1 MTETLSATQHQRSP
15 LRQRDF
21 ALVWASSFVSDAGD
35 WLLMIALPLF
45 AFAVTGSALGAST
58 VFIAELLPTL
68 VLGSFLGVLVDRWD
82 HRRTM
87 IVVNLLQGVFLLPL
101 LFATAGHIWI
111 VYVVAAIEACLAA
124 LFNPARQALVPRLV
138 GPDQL
143 GTGNSLMAV
152 SENLARLIGSPL
164 GGLAFATIGL
174 PGVVMVDAATYV
186 VSAVL
191 VALSRPLPAPDSAA
205 EGPEGPLPRIHFLR
219 QWVDGLSTIRR
230 TRPLGTIA
238 VITLLGQFAQG
249 IFLVLF
255 IVYVVKQL
263 DAGDTAVG
271 LLRGVQAI
279 GGVAGGLLVGM
290 LIRRFSPQALV
301 GWGFVLFG
309 AISML
314 TWNLYSVTT
323 ALWVY
328 VALFIVVGIPAVAT
342 SAGEITIVQK
352 VTPPD
357 ALGRV
362 IASVQTL
369 GGAAQGLGLL
379 AAGLLVE
386 HLDVVSILNG
396 QATVYILCGVIGLVF
411 LGRRSVRGTDP
422 APAQGAKRAQ

>member
-1 MTETLSATQHQRSP
+1 
-15 LRQRDF
+15 
-21 ALVWASSFVSDAGD
+21 
-35 WLLMIALPLF
+35 
-45 AFAVTGSALGAST
+45 
-58 VFIAELLPTL
+58 
-68 VLGSFLGVLVDRWD
+68 
-82 HRRTM
+82 
-87 IVVNLLQGVFLLPL
+87 
-101 LFATAGHIWI
+101 
-111 VYVVAAIEACLAA
+111 
-124 LFNPARQALVPRLV
+124 
-138 GPDQL
+138 
-143 GTGNSLMAV
+143 MAV

-164 GGLAFATIGL
+164 GGLAFATVGL

-191 VALSRPLPAPDSAA
+191 VGLSRPHPARSTA
-205 EGPEGPLPRIHFLR
+205 EGPDGPPPRIHFLR
-219 QWVDGLSTIRR
+219 QWVDGLATIRH

-238 VITLLGQFAQG
+238 LITLLGQFAQG

-255 IVYVVKQL
+255 IVYVVQQL

-279 GGVAGGLLVGM
+279 GGVAGGLLVGV
-290 LIRRFSPQALV
+290 LIRRFTPQALV
-301 GWGFVLFG
+301 GWGFVAFG
-309 AISML
+309 LISML

-323 ALWVY
+323 AIWAY

-386 HLDVVSILNG
+386 HVDVVAILNG
-396 QATVYILCGVIGLVF
+396 QATVYILCGVIGLLF
-411 LGRRSVRGTDP
+411 LGRTG
-422 APAQGAKRAQ
+422 APERPVARNSP

>member
-1 MTETLSATQHQRSP
+1 MTETLPAPAKRRSP
-15 LRQRDF
+15 LRQRNF
-21 ALVWASSFVSDAGD
+21 ALVWASGFVSDAGD

-58 VFIAELLPTL
+58 VFLAELVPTL

-101 LFATAGHIWI
+101 LFATAEHIWI
-111 VYVVAAIEACLAA
+111 VYVVAAVQACLAA
-124 LFNPARQALVPRLV
+124 LFNPAKQALVPRLV
-138 GPDQL
+138 EPAQL

-152 SENLARLIGSPL
+152 GENLARLIGAPL

-174 PGVVMVDAATYV
+174 PGVVVVDAATYV
-186 VSAVL
+186 VSAAL
-191 VALSRPLPAPDSAA
+191 VAVSRSLPAPD
-205 EGPEGPLPRIHFLR
+205 EGANGPLPRIHFLR
-219 QWVDGLSTIRR
+219 QWVDGLATIRR

-238 VITLLGQFAQG
+238 VITLLGQFSQG

-255 IVYVVKQL
+255 IVYVVQQL
-263 DAGDTAVG
+263 GAGDSAVG

-279 GGVAGGLLVGM
+279 GGVAGGLLVGV

-301 GWGFVLFG
+301 GWGYLVFG

-323 ALWVY
+323 AIWVY
-328 VALFIVVGIPAVAT
+328 VGLFIVVGIPAVAT
-342 SAGEITIVQK
+342 SAGTITIVQK
-352 VTPPD
+352 VTPPG

-362 IASVQTL
+362 IASVETL

-379 AAGLLVE
+379 TAGLLVE
-386 HLDVVSILNG
+386 HLSVVAILNG
-396 QATVYILCGVIGLVF
+396 QATVYILCGLIGLIF
-411 LGRRSVRGTDP
+411 LGRGVRP
-422 APAQGAKRAQ
+422 VARNSP